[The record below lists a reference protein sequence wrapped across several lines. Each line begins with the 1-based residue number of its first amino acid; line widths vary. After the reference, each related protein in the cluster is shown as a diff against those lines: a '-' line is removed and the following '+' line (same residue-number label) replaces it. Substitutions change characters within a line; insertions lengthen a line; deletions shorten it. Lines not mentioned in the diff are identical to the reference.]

1 MKVEATS
8 LPGVVVVQSPVHGD
22 ARGFFVET
30 FHEEEFARL
39 GLVNHFAQDNQS
51 RSSKGVLRGLH
62 YQLHQPQG
70 KLVRVASGSV
80 FDVAVDIRRSSPNFG
95 KWVGVTLTAGDGCQV
110 WIPEGFA
117 HGFLVL
123 SDVAD
128 VVYKCT
134 TVYHGPT
141 NFSIRWDDPA
151 IAVDWPIEPGQA
163 LSLSDKDRVAPL
175 LKDATVFE

>member
-1 MKVEATS
+1 MRVEETS
-8 LPGVVVVQSPVHGD
+8 VPGVLIIHSPVHGD
-22 ARGFFVET
+22 ARGFFTET
-30 FHEEEFARL
+30 FHEGHFERL
-39 GLVNHFAQDNQS
+39 GLVTHFAQDNQS

-62 YQLHQPQG
+62 FQLHQPQG
-70 KLVRVASGSV
+70 KLVRVASGSI

-95 KWVGVTLTAGDGCQV
+95 RWVGITLTAGDGQQV

-134 TVYHGPT
+134 TLYHAESNRG
-141 NFSIRWDDPA
+141 IRWNDPDLG
-151 IAVDWPIEPGQA
+151 VQWPLEPGQVPN
-163 LSLSDKDRVAPL
+163 LSQADRVAPTIDL
-175 LKDATVFE
+175 ATVFE

>member
-1 MKVEATS
+1 MKLEATS

-30 FHEEEFARL
+30 FHEDQFAKL
-39 GLVNHFAQDNQS
+39 GLVTYFAQDNQS

-62 YQLHQPQG
+62 YQLHRPQG

-95 KWVGVTLTAGDGCQV
+95 QWVGVTLTAGDGRQV
-110 WIPEGFA
+110 LIPAGFA

-134 TVYHGPT
+134 TVYHAESNHG
-141 NFSIRWDDPA
+141 IRWDDA
-151 IAVDWPIEPGQA
+151 EIGVQWPIEPGQIP
-163 LSLSDKDRVAPL
+163 SLSDKDRVAPAL
-175 LKDATVFE
+175 REATVFE